1 MPIIF
6 NFFLNSSNT
15 SWALTGLTPDAIFAL
30 GIAKG
35 KFKSLSTVLTIL
47 SLGNLIATVFKLAV
61 TKELIFD
68 FVFFFKIKVKGP
80 GQNFS

>member
-1 MPIIF
+1 M
-6 NFFLNSSNT
+6 
-15 SWALTGLTPDAIFAL
+15 
-30 GIAKG
+30 
-35 KFKSLSTVLTIL
+35 VLTIL
-47 SLGNLIATVFKLAV
+47 LLGNLIATVFRLAV